1 MDGTIVS
8 EFKLGTS
15 PAKENFPLRN
25 RIISGLSDKIII
37 VEATKQSGSLI
48 TARYGLEQ
56 GKDIYAVPGNITS
69 KNSVGTNALIEEGAY
84 IFNNIEDIFIL

>member
-48 TARYGLEQ
+48 TGLEQ